1 MTNGYDV
8 IGDVHGSATKL
19 EALLHQL
26 GYTHDGSSWRH
37 PERTAVFVGD
47 LIDRGDRQLD
57 VVDIARRMVDHGHA
71 HVMMGNHE
79 FNAIAWATEH
89 PDRPGAYLRQRT
101 DKNRSQH
108 AEFLKQVEEPPGK
121 HRELIDWFR
130 TLPMWLDLDGLR
142 VVHACWHEPSQQDVG
157 QRLDEGNTVLVAA
170 SERGTAEHR
179 AIEWLLKGPEI
190 PLPEGFA
197 YLDKGGHLR
206 RHARFRWWDPTATT
220 LRRGALI
227 PPGTSGDDGKPLAEL
242 PDEPHGHDHLPTY
255 TDTVPLVVGHYWETG
270 TPTPLAR
277 HVACVDYSAV
287 KGGPLVAYRWT
298 RGETEIHA
306 ANFVAA
312 N

>member
-26 GYTHDGSSWRH
+26 GYTDDGSSWSH

-57 VVDIARRMVDHGHA
+57 VVDIARRMADEGHA
-71 HVMMGNHE
+71 HVVMGNHE

-89 PDRPGAYLRQRT
+89 PEQPGSYLRPRT
-101 DKNRSQH
+101 EKNLDQH
-108 AEFLKQVEEPPGK
+108 AEFLEQVTEESAT
-121 HRELIDWFR
+121 HRELVAWFR

-142 VVHACWHEPSQQDVG
+142 VVHACWHEPSQRTVG
-157 QRLDEGNTVLVAA
+157 QHLDADDEVLIAA
-170 SERGTAEHR
+170 HDRTSEPHQ

-190 PLPEGFA
+190 ALPGGLA

-206 RHARFRWWDPTATT
+206 RHARFRWWDPGATT
-220 LRRGALI
+220 WRRGALI
-227 PPGTSGDDGKPLAEL
+227 PPDARTADDDPFPEL
-242 PDEPHGHDHLPTY
+242 LDGPHGHDHLPTY
-255 TDTVPLVVGHYWETG
+255 TATVPLVVGHYWENG
-270 TPTPLAR
+270 TPAPLAR

-287 KGGPLVAYRWT
+287 KGGPLVAYRWP
-298 RGETEIHA
+298 RGETELHA

-312 N
+312 H